1 MMETV
6 IRLAG
11 PEVKTPRN
19 ILLSDAHGRIIFAN
33 FMTPHIDGKT
43 RYYPRLPCGV
53 MRIYYPDCLENIS
66 RLLREDERKND
77 RLFDEAKRVLE
88 EINIGQDYVMQRY
101 HAQEARA

>member
-1 MMETV
+1 MYWGWEETMK
-6 IRLAG
+6 
-11 PEVKTPRN
+11 EVDCEADP
-19 ILLSDAHGRIIFAN
+19 FC
-33 FMTPHIDGKT
+33 

-53 MRIYYPDCLENIS
+53 MRIYYSDCLENI
-66 RLLREDERKND
+66 RQLLREDERRNN